1 VPRMMTFPGT
11 RRTRDPEDTMER
23 IGPRLRYYG
32 ITRLADVTG
41 LDVIGIPVVMSV
53 RPLATTLSV
62 SQGKGVTLTHAKVS
76 AAMEAIELW
85 HAEQAVPKPRLEAVA
100 VAELDLPYDVRGLE
114 QAEGSLLTD
123 RTRLDWI
130 AADVLT
136 GGDTLVPSAAVR
148 LGMTGTSWRGHHITA
163 SSNGLAS
170 GNTLA
175 EATVHALY
183 EQIERD
189 CTSVLARLPVR
200 DRTIVDPTSVDDAH
214 CAALIELIRSVGG
227 WVEIAD
233 ATAERWRPVRCFTCN
248 LWLPDMGAMVG
259 GSGAHLD
266 PAIALSR
273 AITEAVQSR
282 LTFIVGSRD
291 DINPR
296 VYGDELT
303 RPPAAAP
310 ATVLWT
316 EAGAVPL
323 PATDVEELDLLATLV
338 ASVTGTAPMRVDLT
352 RPEEAEDFAVVK
364 TLSPGLDFLSRHD
377 LPRPE

>member
-1 VPRMMTFPGT
+1 MLTFPGT

-23 IGPRLRYYG
+23 IGPRLGDYG

-62 SQGKGVTLTHAKVS
+62 SQGKGVTLTHARVS

-85 HAEQAVPKPRLEAVA
+85 HAEQAVPKPILEAA
-100 VAELDLPYDVRGLE
+100 AMSELDLPYDVRGLE
-114 QAEGSLLTD
+114 QAEGSLLTS

-130 AADVLT
+130 GAEILT
-136 GGDTLVPSAAVR
+136 GGQTLVPAASVQ
-148 LGMTGTSWRGHHITA
+148 LGMTDRSWRGHHLNA

-189 CTSVLARLPVR
+189 CTSALARKPVR
-200 DRTIVDPTSVDDAH
+200 DRTIVDPGSVDDAH
-214 CAALIELIRSVGG
+214 CAELIDRIRSVGG
-227 WVEIAD
+227 WIEIAD
-233 ATAERWRPVRCFTCN
+233 ATTERWRPVSCFSCN

-259 GSGAHLD
+259 GSGAHAD

-282 LTFIVGSRD
+282 LTFIVGTRD

-296 VYGDELT
+296 VYNNELVH
-303 RPPAAAP
+303 PPAAVHAM
-310 ATVLWT
+310 
-316 EAGAVPL
+316 VPWAEVSADAHL
-323 PATDVEELDLLATLV
+323 PPATDVDELNRLSSMV
-338 ASVTGTAPMRVDLT
+338 AAVTGIAPMRVDLT
-352 RPEEAEDFAVVK
+352 LPGEAGDFAVVK
-364 TLSPGLDFLSRHD
+364 TLSPGLNFLSRHD

>member
-1 VPRMMTFPGT
+1 MA
-11 RRTRDPEDTMER
+11 R
-23 IGPRLRYYG
+23 IGPRLGDYG

-62 SQGKGVTLTHAKVS
+62 SQGKGVTLTHARVS

-85 HAEQAVPKPRLEAVA
+85 HAEQAVPKPSLTAA
-100 VAELDLPYDVRGLE
+100 AASELDLPYDVRGLE

-123 RTRLDWI
+123 RIRLDWI
-130 AADVLT
+130 DAEVLT
-136 GGDTLVPSAAVR
+136 GGKTVVPAASVQ
-148 LGMTGTSWRGHHITA
+148 LGMTDFSWRGHHLSA

-189 CTSVLARLPVR
+189 CTSVLARKPVR
-200 DRTIVDPTSVDDAH
+200 DRTVVDPRSVDDAH
-214 CAALIELIRSVGG
+214 CAELIDRIRAVGG
-227 WVEIAD
+227 WIEIAD
-233 ATAERWRPVRCFTCN
+233 ATTERWRPVRCFSCN

-259 GSGAHLD
+259 GSGAHAD

-282 LTFIVGSRD
+282 LTFIVGTRD

-296 VYGDELT
+296 VYNNELM

-310 ATVLWT
+310 AMVPWT
-316 EAGAVPL
+316 EVSGGADAPL
-323 PATDVEELDLLATLV
+323 VTDIEELDWLASLV
-338 ASVTGTAPMRVDLT
+338 AVVTGTAPMRVDLT
-352 RPEEAEDFAVVK
+352 LPGEAEDFAVVK
-364 TLSPGLDFLSRHD
+364 TLSPGLHFLSRHD